1 MGDLA
6 DHVRHLVPNFAPL
19 VGQPLLNVTDLELR
33 VDSSRTYAEKQ
44 LVPMI
49 GMIWKIARFIDDR
62 INVQE
67 AAGACTVGYT
77 QYYQYKNTQ
86 VFGNEKFSGSKADK
100 EFWTHDNF
108 DTEKDILKM
117 QAHHKLVQQASGQ
130 LPKVFGGSN
139 SARKDNYLMS
149 RSLAKTARNRSQR
162 IAYNKR
168 RKAKA
173 AQQPGAAKPANTPAP
188 ASATAVKKNN
198 PPC

>member
-1 MGDLA
+1 M
-6 DHVRHLVPNFAPL
+6 
-19 VGQPLLNVTDLELR
+19 NVTDLELR
-33 VDSSRTYAEKQ
+33 VDDSRTYAETQ

-62 INVQE
+62 IHVQE

-100 EFWTHDNF
+100 EFWTHDTF

-117 QAHHKLVQQASGQ
+117 QAHHKLVQQANGQ
-130 LPKVFGGSN
+130 LPKVLGGSN
-139 SARKDNYLMS
+139 AARKDNY
-149 RSLAKTARNRSQR
+149 SLSPSAAKTARNRRQR

-168 RKAKA
+168 KKAKA

-198 PPC
+198 P